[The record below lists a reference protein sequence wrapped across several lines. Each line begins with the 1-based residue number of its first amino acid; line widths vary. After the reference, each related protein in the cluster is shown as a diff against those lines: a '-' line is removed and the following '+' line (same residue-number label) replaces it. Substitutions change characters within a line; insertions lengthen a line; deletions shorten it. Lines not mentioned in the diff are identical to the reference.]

1 MCSSDLAQ
9 WDGRPLD
16 CKLAVIAAPDDAW
29 QPTSDGPDWGP
40 PFADAYF
47 TGPRAFLDAGARVE
61 AQVAW
66 LRDNESDLLATTP
79 SNLAAI
85 VEHLGTNNTA
95 LPRLRYVR
103 TSGRP
108 AAQQLHRASAD
119 LWGARLHDGYVDPIL
134 GAIAYPCPERGRY
147 HVHAER
153 VVVDVVDDAGR
164 PCPAGRLGRIVVTPL
179 HWFSMPAVRLD
190 TGDLGA
196 LVDGC
201 DCGRGLPTLIGVDR
215 PLSQK

>member
-1 MCSSDLAQ
+1 MLLSDAVPTEHGPVATRRVIAADGGAVEVTVSAMAEMIGGAVTLREAQ

-16 CKLAVIAAPDDAW
+16 GKLAVIAAPDDAW

-134 GAIAYPCPERGRY
+134 GAIAYPCPEIGRA
-147 HVHAER
+147 HV
-153 VVVDVVDDAGR
+153 
-164 PCPAGRLGRIVVTPL
+164 
-179 HWFSMPAVRLD
+179 
-190 TGDLGA
+190 
-196 LVDGC
+196 
-201 DCGRGLPTLIGVDR
+201 
-215 PLSQK
+215 